1 MFTEDSAVEAVGASP
16 AYGVN
21 AVTGGSGGMA
31 VESGGGAVTVPVTAP
46 AGRAPKPVRETVSAA
61 LPSVTQAA
69 RSRVVGLADRG
80 ISPRVFRLRLPG

>member
-1 MFTEDSAVEAVGASP
+1 MAAACP

-46 AGRAPKPVRETVSAA
+46 AGSAPKPPREAVSAA
-61 LPSVTQAA
+61 LLSVTQAA

-80 ISPRVFRLRLPG
+80 SLLESSACAYRVS